1 MIPLVVMQYTYSR
14 KINGVVEG
22 MSTYNTDNVNMDR
35 NAFLISQ
42 IYTVTNHQS
51 CNNSDESIIHQDW
64 MGFEHLAFE

>member
-42 IYTVTNHQS
+42 IYTVSNY
-51 CNNSDESIIHQDW
+51 
-64 MGFEHLAFE
+64 